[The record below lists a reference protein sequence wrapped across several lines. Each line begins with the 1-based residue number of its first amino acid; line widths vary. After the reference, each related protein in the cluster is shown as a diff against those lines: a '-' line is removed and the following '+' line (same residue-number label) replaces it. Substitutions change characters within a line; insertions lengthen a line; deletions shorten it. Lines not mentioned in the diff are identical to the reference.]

1 MKNIVIIDYGSG
13 NLKSVFNAIQKVTE
27 KKSYNIKVS
36 NLSQDLKNASHIILP
51 GVGSFESCVNGLKK
65 LNIEADL
72 NKAVLQNKTPFLGI
86 CVGMQ
91 MLATKGFENG
101 EFDGL
106 DWIRGTVEKI
116 KVKDKKFKIPHMGW
130 NILKVKKETP
140 FIKHLL
146 QKIKIK
152 SSDEI
157 SAYFVHSYNFKTK
170 EQSNKILTTEYESE
184 IAAMVSKEN
193 IIGTQFHP
201 EKSHIFGLNFLE
213 TFFEQKEF

>member
-13 NLKSVFNAIQKVTE
+13 NLKSVFNAIQKVTD
-27 KKSYNIKVS
+27 KKSYDIKVS

-65 LNIEADL
+65 LNIEEDL

-101 EFDGL
+101 EFEGL
-106 DWIRGTVEKI
+106 DWIGGTVEKI

-140 FIKHLL
+140 FVKHLL

-152 SSDEI
+152 NSYEI

-170 EQSNKILTTEYESE
+170 EKSNKILTTEYEGE
-184 IAAMVSKEN
+184 IAAMVSKDN

-213 TFFEQKEF
+213 TFIEQKEF